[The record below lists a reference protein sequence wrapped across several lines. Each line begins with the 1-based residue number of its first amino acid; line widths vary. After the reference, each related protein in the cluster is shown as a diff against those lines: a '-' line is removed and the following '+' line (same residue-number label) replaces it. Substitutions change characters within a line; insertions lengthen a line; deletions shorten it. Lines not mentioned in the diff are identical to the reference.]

1 MLAGCDLYTTVEPD
15 VMSFGAILWSRIDRL
30 YYAVTQRDA
39 ARYALFGEGEGA
51 RARARVCVCVCV
63 CVCVNDTVTHAY
75 KYTSIDI

>member
-1 MLAGCDLYTTVEPD
+1 MSLFSGHTHRYVLAGCDLYTTVEPD

-51 RARARVCVCVCV
+51 RARARVCVRVCV
-63 CVCVNDTVTHAY
+63 CVCE
-75 KYTSIDI
+75 

>member
-39 ARYALFGEGEGA
+39 ARYALVGEGEGVR
-51 RARARVCVCVCV
+51 RARARVC
-63 CVCVNDTVTHAY
+63 A
-75 KYTSIDI
+75 